1 MSQPTLPIA
10 TLSDQLV
17 RYHDEMLDYALLLSF
32 QNWAE
37 AEDARERAERLY
49 QLMLRTLLA

>member
-1 MSQPTLPIA
+1 MSQPTLTA
-10 TLSDQLV
+10 AELADHLV

-37 AEDARERAERLY
+37 AEDSRERAERLY
-49 QLMLRTLLA
+49 QLMLRTLLK

>member
-1 MSQPTLPIA
+1 MSQPTLTSA
-10 TLSDQLV
+10 ELADHLV

-37 AEDARERAERLY
+37 AEDSRERAERLY